1 MLGEM
6 NMNTDI
12 FNKESMKLFFLLCC
26 YFLFSYV
33 LYTICK
39 LVKFQN
45 CLGLIQILS
54 ISIPLIIYLIKMPSN
69 KNICKFG
76 VIGVYLFLLI
86 ILPFLYNK
94 TYDLT
99 IDGNSY
105 HKTAIAFIKNG
116 WNPYYESSTDFQER
130 NSDIVKF
137 DKKTKINL
145 WIEHYP
151 KASWIS
157 AAIIYNM
164 TNNIE
169 SGKCITLIFSIM
181 LLIIAYNCLKI
192 IISRKWAIF
201 ISILLVLN
209 PITLSQFFTYY
220 VDSIM
225 GIMFVIELL
234 LLLLVNPMSKINK
247 KLWICIISICTIFS
261 NLKYTGLL
269 YSGIIAAVFYF
280 YWVIK
285 YRKYNEF
292 FNYFKSFT
300 LAFIITFVTA
310 IFIVGS
316 SSYVKNTIDHHNPLY
331 PIIGND
337 KVDIVTTMQPKS
349 FKTKSMG
356 EKFLLSIFSK
366 TENVTYYSGDPKLK
380 LPFKVYPE
388 EIEQLMLPD
397 VRIGGFGPLFA
408 LALIICVILFIRST
422 IIFIKYENNNL
433 KYIVLPFISI
443 VLTMI
448 LVGENWWARYIP
460 QLYLLIVGSILLM
473 VYCKKYKDNI
483 FCKISILLASI
494 VVLLNARYFINN
506 NNELLKSFK
515 NINNDLTELENREHV
530 NLKLSTDGLY
540 GYIYNLNDRNINYN
554 IVKKIDEKKI
564 KYIYSWRMEVEQ
576 E

>member
-1 MLGEM
+1 
-6 NMNTDI
+6 
-12 FNKESMKLFFLLCC
+12 
-26 YFLFSYV
+26 
-33 LYTICK
+33 
-39 LVKFQN
+39 
-45 CLGLIQILS
+45 
-54 ISIPLIIYLIKMPSN
+54 
-69 KNICKFG
+69 
-76 VIGVYLFLLI
+76 
-86 ILPFLYNK
+86 
-94 TYDLT
+94 
-99 IDGNSY
+99 
-105 HKTAIAFIKNG
+105 
-116 WNPYYESSTDFQER
+116 
-130 NSDIVKF
+130 
-137 DKKTKINL
+137 
-145 WIEHYP
+145 
-151 KASWIS
+151 
-157 AAIIYNM
+157 
-164 TNNIE
+164 
-169 SGKCITLIFSIM
+169 
-181 LLIIAYNCLKI
+181 
-192 IISRKWAIF
+192 
-201 ISILLVLN
+201 
-209 PITLSQFFTYY
+209 
-220 VDSIM
+220 
-225 GIMFVIELL
+225 
-234 LLLLVNPMSKINK
+234 
-247 KLWICIISICTIFS
+247 
-261 NLKYTGLL
+261 
-269 YSGIIAAVFYF
+269 
-280 YWVIK
+280 
-285 YRKYNEF
+285 
-292 FNYFKSFT
+292 
-300 LAFIITFVTA
+300 
-310 IFIVGS
+310 
-316 SSYVKNTIDHHNPLY
+316 
-331 PIIGND
+331 
-337 KVDIVTTMQPKS
+337 
-349 FKTKSMG
+349 MG